1 MATTKLG
8 NTKSASRAINY
19 AEKRAEIK
27 SGLNCDVDYAK
38 SSFKATREL
47 FNKNQGVQAHTII
60 QSFKPG
66 EIEPE
71 KANEL
76 GRELAERVAGDY
88 QVGIYTHTDKDHI
101 HNHIVINSLNLETG
115 NKYQSNA
122 KQRNQIKEQ
131 NDEVCREHGLSVPVK
146 DSAKEKY
153 TQAEKEMVEKGQSS
167 WKDEIR
173 EVVDMV
179 RDQVATFDEFKNRLS
194 EYEIDFKVR
203 GKNVTYKHPDVNK
216 KVRGSKLGANYDK
229 GGLECGFERQ
239 NQRGKDQSK
248 SRDNRENRYS
258 ERKRSQSYPQ
268 SENTATQSD
277 RNQGNIR
284 KTKRANKQDGPEL
297 EL

>member
-1 MATTKLG
+1 
-8 NTKSASRAINY
+8 
-19 AEKRAEIK
+19 
-27 SGLNCDVDYAK
+27 
-38 SSFKATREL
+38 
-47 FNKNQGVQAHTII
+47 
-60 QSFKPG
+60 
-66 EIEPE
+66 
-71 KANEL
+71 
-76 GRELAERVAGDY
+76 
-88 QVGIYTHTDKDHI
+88 
-101 HNHIVINSLNLETG
+101 
-115 NKYQSNA
+115 
-122 KQRNQIKEQ
+122 
-131 NDEVCREHGLSVPVK
+131 
-146 DSAKEKY
+146 
-153 TQAEKEMVEKGQSS
+153 MVEKGQSS

-229 GGLECGFERQ
+229 GGLERGFERQ